1 MSDTKKPIVPRP
13 SRVVL
18 KPRVTK
24 GVQAWLNVPDDIA
37 DDNGNYTSITVPIT
51 RQQRYQLDVLVNRIR
66 EGHKPNMR
74 YETLVRAGLH
84 YILEAYGLDDLSMPT
99 AQRKPTARELKF
111 EDALQR
117 RIQSLPDVSYLTKG
131 HTLYVVTSYTSVP
144 LEYRKLIMGYARAH
158 YGGRARDKSG
168 VSALMR
174 DALGMLYDRLML
186 PGFVPERS
194 YLPQVRDLSLYT
206 GLTITHLLRVALHL
220 FMVDRK
226 LIIAD
231 A

>member
-1 MSDTKKPIVPRP
+1 MSEVKKPIVPRP
-13 SRVVL
+13 NRAIL

-24 GVQAWLNVPDDIA
+24 GVQAWLEVPDDIA
-37 DDNGNYTSITVPIT
+37 DDNGNYTTITVPIT
-51 RQQRYQLDVLVNRIR
+51 QQQRYQLDALVNRIR

-84 YILEAYGLDDLSMPT
+84 YILEVYGFDDLSMPT
-99 AQRKPTARELKF
+99 AQRRPTARELKI

-117 RIQSLPDVSYLTKG
+117 RILSLPDISYLTKG
-131 HTLYVVTSYTSVP
+131 HTLFQVTSYTSVP
-144 LEYRKLIMGYARAH
+144 LEYHKLIMDYAQEH
-158 YGGRARDKSG
+158 YGGRGRDTSG

-174 DALGMLYDRLML
+174 DALGMLYDRLMV

-194 YLPQVRDLSLYT
+194 YLPQVKDLALYT
-206 GLTITHLLRVALHL
+206 GLTITYLLRVALHL

-226 LIIAD
+226 LIVAD
-231 A
+231 S